1 MKKLLLGAAG
11 IVAVAIGAGAI
22 YLNTS
27 TIGRIYLPSGTGIT
41 AKQVCSLVFV
51 SGLEPERAQALYTDP
66 LLGPALPLVSVS
78 VDETAREAQASVL
91 GLAWRQRAVY
101 REGLGCTL
109 VHGSGAFDAAL
120 SVPARPADSAQI
132 DAAHRDAQFDAAALD
147 AALDAV
153 FTEDG
158 RNTLAALVMHDG
170 AIVAERYANGVTH
183 ETALHGWSM
192 TKSLAATM
200 AGVLVQRGLIDIHAP
215 GQVPALA
222 AAGRS
227 DITVDQLLRMTGGL
241 AGYEGNDGTDPTSE
255 MLFTQSDMA
264 MFAATR
270 EQIAAPG
277 ERWDYQSGNT
287 ILAGSALE
295 PYLGDTP
302 AGVIET
308 VRAWLFE
315 PLSMNTAILEADE
328 SGTQKWSSYM
338 YASARDWARLGQL
351 YLDDGRAPDGTQII
365 PAHWTAYVS
374 EPTPGS
380 DGLYGSGFWMY
391 RTGLPDGTFI
401 MNGFQGQYA
410 FIIPSEGLVVVR
422 LGATNGQSDGVVDF
436 ARAAVAARRAREPME
451 SAPEADVPAPEQDT
465 PDAP

>member
-1 MKKLLLGAAG
+1 MKKFLLGAAG
-11 IVAVAIGAGAI
+11 IVVVAIGAGAL
-22 YLNTS
+22 YLNQS

-51 SGLEPERAQALYTDP
+51 SGLEPERARALYTDP

-78 VDETAREAQASVL
+78 VDETRREVEASAL

-109 VHGSGAFDAAL
+109 VHGSGAFDAGL
-120 SVPARPADSAQI
+120 SIPARPADTAQP
-132 DAAHRDAQFDAAALD
+132 DTGHRDAHFDAAALE

-170 AIVAERYANGVTH
+170 AIVAERYADGVTH
-183 ETALHGWSM
+183 DTALHGWSM

-200 AGVLVQRGLIDIHAP
+200 AGVLVQRGLIDIHAE

-222 AAGRS
+222 AAGRP
-227 DITVDQLLRMTGGL
+227 DITVDHLLRMTGGL
-241 AGYEGNDGTDPTSE
+241 AGYEINDGTDPTSA

-295 PYLGDTP
+295 PYLGETP
-302 AGVIET
+302 AEVIET
-308 VRAWLFE
+308 LRAWLFD
-315 PLSMNTAILEADE
+315 PLSMNTAVLEADE

-351 YLDDGRAPDGTQII
+351 YLNEGRAPDGTQII
-365 PAHWTAYVS
+365 PAGWTAYVS
-374 EPTPGS
+374 APTPGS
-380 DGLYGSGFWMY
+380 DGMYGSGMWMY
-391 RTGLPDGTFI
+391 RTGLPAGTFI

-410 FIIPSEGLVVVR
+410 FIIPSENLVVVR
-422 LGATNGQSDGVVDF
+422 LGATNGVPDGVVDF
-436 ARAAVAARRAREPME
+436 ARAAVAARRT
-451 SAPEADVPAPEQDT
+451 PAPVEAAPVAAAPVLEPDT
-465 PDAP
+465 P

>member
-1 MKKLLLGAAG
+1 MNKFLLGAAG
-11 IVAVAIGAGAI
+11 IVAVMVGAGAL

-51 SGLEPERAQALYTDP
+51 SGLDAHRAQALYTDP

-78 VDETAREAQASVL
+78 VDESARAAEASVL
-91 GLAWRQRAVY
+91 GLAWRQRAVH
-101 REGLGCTL
+101 RDGLGCTL
-109 VHGSGAFDAAL
+109 VHGSGAFDASLAM
-120 SVPARPADSAQI
+120 PDRPADTAQP
-132 DAAHRDAQFDAAALD
+132 ATAHRDAQFDAAALD

-170 AIVAERYANGVTH
+170 AIVAERYAHGVTH

-200 AGVLVQRGLIDIHAP
+200 AGVLVQRGLIDIHAQ

-222 AAGRS
+222 AAGRPE
-227 DITVDQLLRMTGGL
+227 ITVDHLLRMTGGL
-241 AGYEGNDGTDPTSE
+241 AGYEINDGTDPTSA
-255 MLFTQSDMA
+255 MLFTESDMA

-270 EQIAAPG
+270 DVIAAPG

-302 AGVIET
+302 AEVIET
-308 VRAWLFE
+308 IRAWLFE

-328 SGTQKWSSYM
+328 AGTQKWSSYM

-351 YLDDGRAPDGTQII
+351 YLNDGRAPDGTQII
-365 PAHWTAYVS
+365 PENWTAYVS

-380 DGLYGSGFWMY
+380 DGIYGSGMWMY
-391 RTGLPDGTFI
+391 RTGLPAGTFI

-410 FIIPSEGLVVVR
+410 FIIPSENLVVVR
-422 LGATNGQSDGVVDF
+422 LGATNGQPDGVVDF
-436 ARAAVAARRAREPME
+436 ARAAVAARRAPDPLET
-451 SAPEADVPAPEQDT
+451 APVGDAPVPEQDT
-465 PDAP
+465 P

>member
-1 MKKLLLGAAG
+1 MKRTLLAAAG
-11 IVAVAIGAGAI
+11 IAAVAIGAGAL
-22 YLNTS
+22 YVNLS
-27 TIGRIYLPSGTGIT
+27 MIGQIYLPSGTGIT

-51 SGLEPERAQALYTDP
+51 SGLEPDRARALYTDP

-78 VDETAREAQASVL
+78 VDQTSREVEASAL
-91 GLAWRQRAVY
+91 GLAWHQRAVY
-101 REGLGCTL
+101 RDGLGCTL
-109 VHGSGAFDAAL
+109 VHGSGAFDAGL
-120 SVPARPADSAQI
+120 SMPARPADTAQP
-132 DAAHRDAQFDAAALD
+132 DAAHRDAYFDAAALE
-147 AALDAV
+147 AALDSI

-170 AIVAERYANGVTH
+170 AIVAERYADGITH

-192 TKSLAATM
+192 TKSLAATL
-200 AGVLVQRGLIDIHAP
+200 AGVLVQRGLIDIHAQ

-222 AAGRS
+222 EAGRPE
-227 DITVDQLLRMTGGL
+227 ITVDHLLRMTGGL
-241 AGYEGNDGTDPTSE
+241 AGYEINDGTDPTSA

-302 AGVIET
+302 ADVIET
-308 VRAWLFE
+308 VRAWLFG
-315 PLSMNTAILEADE
+315 PLSMNTAVLEADE
-328 SGTQKWSSYM
+328 AGTQKWSSYM

-365 PAHWTAYVS
+365 PENWAAYVA

-380 DGLYGSGFWMY
+380 DGQYGSGFWMY

-422 LGATNGQSDGVVDF
+422 LGATNGQPDGVVDF
-436 ARAAVAARRAREPME
+436 ARAAVAARRAPDPAQN
-451 SAPEADVPAPEQDT
+451 APGT
-465 PDAP
+465 P